1 MFSSFWLRWY
11 RPLIFYQWLL
21 PLCDTSGGVNYRYG
35 ISFTS
40 FPCSSLTSSLFL
52 AMLALYVFFFKF
64 MFSFFNL
71 DLFVSILV
79 STPYIYVYLYLQW
92 WRYSPNWCRDYHL
105 SLRSA
110 CLLWKST
117 FDTQPVVL
125 MRGAYHLYQRKY
137 LKATLLLLLLCKN
150 NDS

>member
-71 DLFVSILV
+71 DLFVSILTCVHAIHLCISV
-79 STPYIYVYLYLQW
+79 STMMAVFPKLMPGLPLESSQRVSAVKIYLWYAACCTYEGCLPLIPEKIFEGHVTTPAAVQEQW
-92 WRYSPNWCRDYHL
+92 
-105 SLRSA
+105 
-110 CLLWKST
+110 
-117 FDTQPVVL
+117 
-125 MRGAYHLYQRKY
+125 
-137 LKATLLLLLLCKN
+137 
-150 NDS
+150 